1 MQIYPGI
8 GKINMVK
15 NSNEILDN
23 MSKDELISRVIEL
36 QEMLN
41 NLQKIS
47 SQSVIQS
54 NYTIR
59 DLQTKIKVLENT
71 MSLFRI

>member
-1 MQIYPGI
+1 MQIHHGI

-47 SQSVIQS
+47 AQSVIQS

-59 DLQTKIKVLENT
+59 DLQGKIKVLENT
-71 MSLFRI
+71 MPLFRI